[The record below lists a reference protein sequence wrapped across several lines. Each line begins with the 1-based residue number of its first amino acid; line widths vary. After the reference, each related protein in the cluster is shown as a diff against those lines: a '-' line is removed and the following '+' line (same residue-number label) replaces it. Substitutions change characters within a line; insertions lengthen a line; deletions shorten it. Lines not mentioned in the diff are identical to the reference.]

1 MNGTGYEQMELTIM
15 RIKEMKLDRAHTD
28 KSLPSSLQGGLGGL
42 LRSPRQSMIEEH
54 IKENS
59 DVETKKLK
67 LKLTRTE
74 TEKTAQDCVV

>member
-1 MNGTGYEQMELTIM
+1 MKMTIM

-42 LRSPRQSMIEEH
+42 LRSPRRSTIEEH

-59 DVETKKLK
+59 ECGDEKVKVEVDLDKNGKK
-67 LKLTRTE
+67 
-74 TEKTAQDCVV
+74 AQDRVV